1 VLPQELLPYHSYSDW
16 LRDQDGYAG
25 QLGFVRILPPRPPET
40 AAYAGVFSG
49 ILEALSLQPYSYQ
62 AEALERLEEGESVVL
77 ATSTASGK
85 SLVFQVPV
93 LKAVLEGQTALLL
106 YPTKALAHDQL
117 GRLRQM
123 ARELEVEDRI
133 HAYDGDTSGAQR
145 KKAREAGRAI
155 LTNPDM
161 LHFGLLPRHGDWAGF
176 LSRLRYVVVD
186 ELHAYRGV
194 FGTHAALILQRL
206 LRLARHYGANPQ
218 VVAASAT
225 IANPAD
231 HAQNLTGLGF
241 AQISANPSRA
251 EREFG
256 VWLPKA
262 LDKEGKS
269 RRSANLE
276 AALLARHAA
285 EQGLRTLIFTTSRR
299 TAELVARYANDPR
312 VRPYRAGYR
321 ASERRRLEQAL
332 QEGAVRVLVS
342 TSALELGV
350 DIGGLDAVILLG
362 YPGSLSSFW
371 QRAGRAGRG
380 KQRALVL
387 WIPRED
393 PMDAYFEQ
401 HPELLLA
408 SPPES
413 AIADP
418 DNPILY
424 PLHAHCA
431 ARELPVRLPS
441 EDRLGS
447 GVEKSGVQDGT
458 LTHDPRPAP
467 LDPFYRSWLNIQP
480 PLVEKYGRLYSPKRY
495 PHRDLVLRGLGH
507 SFSLRDNTGKLLGT
521 LDERQAYW
529 EAHPGAVYLHQGE
542 SYLVRN
548 LDPEQ
553 REIVLLPG
561 LEDYYTQ
568 PRAETHIE
576 VLQGEE
582 ILDGIWVGPV
592 VLRERVTGY
601 VKKRFVSE
609 TMLEEVALTM
619 PELTF
624 QTEAVWF
631 HPCEGLEILPTL
643 EAGQIEP
650 RWPDQTFLTEARLPS
665 AIHALEH
672 TLIGLL
678 PLFVL
683 AERRDIGGI
692 SYPFYPGPLASG
704 GGPTIFI
711 YDGYPGGVGYAR
723 AAARQFPRWVTATR
737 DLLQS
742 CPCEGGCPRCILS
755 PKCGNGNQFLDKQT
769 ALVLAETLSSRY
781 RSRKSN

>member
-1 VLPQELLPYHSYSDW
+1 VLPEELSPYNSYSEW
-16 LRDQDGYAG
+16 LQDQTGYAG
-25 QLGFVRILPPRPPET
+25 QLGFVRVLPPQPPQKVNRR
-40 AAYAGVFSG
+40 GVFSG
-49 ILEALSLQPYSYQ
+49 ILKALGKQPYSYQ
-62 AEALERLEEGESVVL
+62 DEALQYLQSGRQVIL

-93 LKAVLEGQTALLL
+93 LKALQEGQTAILI

-117 GRLRQM
+117 SRLRQLGQQ
-123 ARELEVEDRI
+123 LEVEEGI
-133 HAYDGDTSGAQR
+133 CAYDGDSTGAQR
-145 KKAREAGRAI
+145 KKARERGLAL

-161 LHFGLLPRHGDWAGF
+161 LHFGLLPRHSDWARF

-194 FGTHAALILQRL
+194 FGSHAALILQRL
-206 LRLARHYGANPQ
+206 LRLARHYGATPQ
-218 VVAASAT
+218 VIAASAT
-225 IANPAD
+225 IANPAE
-231 HAQNLTGLGF
+231 HAYNLTGLSF
-241 AQISANPSRA
+241 QQVTAQTSRA
-251 EREFG
+251 QREFG
-256 VWLPKA
+256 VWTPKA
-262 LDKEGKS
+262 LDKEGKI

-285 EQGLRTLIFTTSRR
+285 QQGLRTLIFTNSRR
-299 TAELVARYANDPR
+299 TAELVARYAADQQ
-312 VRPYRAGYR
+312 VQPYRAGYTP
-321 ASERRRLEQAL
+321 AERRKLEQAL
-332 QEGAVRVLVS
+332 QLGAVRVLVS

-362 YPGSLSSFW
+362 YPGSVSSFW
-371 QRAGRAGRG
+371 QRAGRAGR
-380 KQRALVL
+380 KEQRALVL

-413 AIADP
+413 ATADP

-424 PLHAHCA
+424 PLHVHCA
-431 ARELPVRLPS
+431 ARELPIALPLTD
-441 EDRLGS
+441 DRTS
-447 GVEKSGVQDGT
+447 GVGRQNLT
-458 LTHDPRPAP
+458 LGPQP
-467 LDPFYRSWLNIQP
+467 LDPLYKPWFNIQP
-480 PLVEKYGRLYSPKRY
+480 QLIEKDGRLYSPKRY
-495 PHRDLVLRGLGH
+495 PHRDLILRGLGH
-507 SFSLRDNTGKLLGT
+507 SFGLRDNNGRLLGT

-548 LDPEQ
+548 LDPQ
-553 REIVLLPG
+553 KREIVLLPS

-568 PRAETHIE
+568 PRAETEIE

-582 ILDGIWVGPV
+582 IQSGVWVGPV
-592 VLRERVTGY
+592 VLRERVTGF
-601 VKKRFVSE
+601 VKKRFLSE
-609 TMLEEVALTM
+609 TILEEVALLM

-631 HPCEGLEILPTL
+631 HPCEGLEVLPTL
-643 EAGQIEP
+643 ESRDLEA
-650 RWPDQTFLTEARLPS
+650 RWPDQTFLREDLVPS

-683 AERRDIGGI
+683 AERQDIGGV
-692 SYPFYPGPLASG
+692 SYPFYPGPLASR

-711 YDGYPGGVGYAR
+711 YDSYPGGVGYAR
-723 AAARQFPRWVTATR
+723 AAARQFPRWVKAAH
-737 DLLQS
+737 DLLQN
-742 CPCEGGCPRCILS
+742 CPCEQGCPRCILS
-755 PKCGNGNQFLDKQT
+755 PKCGNGNQFLHKHS
-769 ALVLAETLSSRY
+769 ALMLAEALSQRY
-781 RSRKSN
+781 NTRKPN

>member
-1 VLPQELLPYHSYSDW
+1 MLPKELLPYNSFSEW
-16 LRDQDGYAG
+16 LRDMEGYAG
-25 QLGFVRILPPRPPET
+25 QLGFVRVIHPSPPEKSD
-40 AAYAGVFSG
+40 YAGVFAGLLMTLG
-49 ILEALSLQPYSYQ
+49 IQPYCYQ
-62 AEALERLEEGESVVL
+62 AEALSRLENGEHVVL
-77 ATSTASGK
+77 STSTASGK
-85 SLVFQVPV
+85 SLVFQIPV
-93 LKAVLEGQTALLL
+93 LKGVLEGHTSLLL

-117 GRLRQM
+117 GRLKQM
-123 ARELEVEDRI
+123 ATRLELQDRI
-133 HAYDGDTSGAQR
+133 FAYDGDTAPKER
-145 KKAREAGRAI
+145 RKAREKGQAL

-161 LHFGLLPRHGDWAGF
+161 LHYGLLPRHSDWAVF
-176 LSRLRYVVVD
+176 LSRLRYLVLD

-194 FGTHAALILQRL
+194 FGTHTALILQRL

-218 VVAASAT
+218 VIAASAT
-225 IANPAD
+225 IANPAE
-231 HAQNLTGLGF
+231 HAQSLTGLSF
-241 AQISANPSRA
+241 HPISASPRGA

-256 VWLPKA
+256 VWIPKA
-262 LDKEGKS
+262 LDKEGKN

-285 EQGLRTLIFTTSRR
+285 EQGLRTLVFTNARR
-299 TAELVARYANDPR
+299 TAELVARYASDHR
-312 VRPYRAGYR
+312 VRPYRAGYTV
-321 ASERRRLEQAL
+321 AERRKLEEAL
-332 QEGAVRVLVS
+332 QQGSLYVLVS

-362 YPGSLSSFW
+362 YPGSVSSFW
-371 QRAGRAGRG
+371 QRAGRAGR
-380 KQRALVL
+380 KQRRALVL

-393 PMDAYFEQ
+393 PLDAFFEQ

-431 ARELPVRLPS
+431 ARELPIALPAT
-441 EDRLGS
+441 DHPGS
-447 GVEKSGVQDGT
+447 GVEGQGSKT
-458 LTHDPRPAP
+458 L
-467 LDPFYRSWLNIQP
+467 LDPLYKPWLNIKP
-480 PLVEKYGRLYSPKRY
+480 ALVEQHGRLYSTKPD
-495 PHRDLVLRGLGH
+495 PHRDLTLRGLGH

-548 LDPEQ
+548 LDPER
-553 REIVLLPG
+553 REIVVLPG

-568 PRAETHIE
+568 PRAETQIE
-576 VLQGEE
+576 VIQGEE
-582 ILDGIWVGPV
+582 VLPGIWVGPV
-592 VLRERVTGY
+592 QLRERVTGY

-609 TMLEEVALTM
+609 VVLEEVMLAM
-619 PELTF
+619 PELCF

-631 HPCEGLEILPTL
+631 HPCEGLTVLPL
-643 EAGQIEP
+643 ETRGTIEP
-650 RWPDQTFLTEARLPS
+650 RWPDQTFLTEAQIPS

-683 AERRDIGGI
+683 AERQDIGGV
-692 SYPFYPGPLASG
+692 SYPFYPKPLPSG
-704 GGPTIFI
+704 SGSTIFI

-723 AAARQFPRWVTATR
+723 AAARQFPRWVAAAR

-742 CPCEGGCPRCILS
+742 CSCEEGCPRCILS
-755 PKCGNGNQFLDKQT
+755 PKCGNGNQFLDKKT
-769 ALVLAETLSSRY
+769 AFILAEALCSLY
-781 RSRKSN
+781 RTGKPN